1 MSLYAYKGN
10 VIINNIILKFA
21 NIAIFDEKHSQSC
34 MILHPFNLFNILCW
48 FRSVFQVL
56 TH

>member
-1 MSLYAYKGN
+1 MSLYANKGN

-21 NIAIFDEKHSQSC
+21 NIAIFYEKHSQSC
-34 MILHPFNLFNILCW
+34 MIPIHLFNILCW

>member
-21 NIAIFDEKHSQSC
+21 NIAIFYEKHSQSC
-34 MILHPFNLFNILCW
+34 MILHPF
-48 FRSVFQVL
+48 V
-56 TH
+56 